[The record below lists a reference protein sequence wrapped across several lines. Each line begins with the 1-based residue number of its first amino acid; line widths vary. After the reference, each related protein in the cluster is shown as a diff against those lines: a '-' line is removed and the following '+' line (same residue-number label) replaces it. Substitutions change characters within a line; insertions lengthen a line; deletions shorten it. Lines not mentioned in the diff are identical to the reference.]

1 MQVWKTHSAKQ
12 MWFKPSIRLV
22 YRPSLSQRH
31 SGVVPIVA
39 TPTSQHNSTFP
50 RVHRFHTA
58 KQDTT
63 NGNKGVQCGLCSDK
77 KKKWVKIWTA
87 AGYIYSRYTNFNTK
101 FLAPGIIFRPCDKK
115 ICFSYWD
122 QVLNSQGTLDRELHD
137 GRLGPVVQKTIS
149 LNLD

>member
-1 MQVWKTHSAKQ
+1 MFSNEKCHNLDDISICRYGKHIAPNRCDLNPVSVWHIDH
-12 MWFKPSIRLV
+12 P
-22 YRPSLSQRH
+22 YRSQRH

-77 KKKWVKIWTA
+77 KKSELRYELLRDR
-87 AGYIYSRYTNFNTK
+87 YIHGIPISTQNSSPLVLYFDRVTK
-101 FLAPGIIFRPCDKK
+101 RFAFHIETRF
-115 ICFSYWD
+115 
-122 QVLNSQGTLDRELHD
+122 
-137 GRLGPVVQKTIS
+137 
-149 LNLD
+149 